1 MAYALG
7 EDPRTLRFDRLPRA
21 STRPVAGTPYSVIE
35 IRRAIPLR
43 PDLQYFVAESTSLAA
58 GFGTPFD
65 IDAPANAARIVS
77 RTDNADGTETI
88 VIRASAPLSA
98 SSHLFLRF
106 SVNSTP

>member
-21 STRPVAGTPYSVIE
+21 STRTVSGTPYPVIE

-43 PDLQYFVAESTSLAA
+43 PDLQYFVAESTNLST

-65 IDAPANAARIVS
+65 IDAPADAARIVS
-77 RTDNADGTETI
+77 RSDNADGTETI
-88 VIRASAPLSA
+88 VIRASAPISA
-98 SSHLFLRF
+98 SADRFLRF